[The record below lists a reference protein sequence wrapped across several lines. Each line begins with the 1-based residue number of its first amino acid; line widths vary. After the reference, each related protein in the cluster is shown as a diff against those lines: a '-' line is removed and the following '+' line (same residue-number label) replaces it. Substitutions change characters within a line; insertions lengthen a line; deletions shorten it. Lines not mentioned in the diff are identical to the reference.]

1 MTEPAQRNGAD
12 QTYNYVHTGFPLFYN
27 WQLKPRVESM
37 CVLFPEEMMTYL
49 EVVYSGKAKVL
60 NVLKL

>member
-1 MTEPAQRNGAD
+1 
-12 QTYNYVHTGFPLFYN
+12 
-27 WQLKPRVESM
+27 M